1 LCQSLANPKIAI
13 DAEAYATLCGD
24 DFLSAGRP
32 LDSLTQRFLLASVRG
47 QSTLWRTADQMNV
60 GLIHI
65 AMFVVIFAL
74 IALLLVRH
82 LYAHKH
88 LPHPCREA
96 SPRIAVADSSRA
108 STEIVL
114 AAQLGLCLLWI
125 FLGLSAQASPA
136 TSLQPPAPRRAMQA
150 GPAAP
155 GKESARIAVLAGSA
169 IQFEN
174 VIEQSKIK
182 FTLKNSVSAQRYT
195 FETMAGGVAVFD
207 YNNDGLLDIFF
218 TNGAAI
224 PSLEKSDASYS
235 NRLFRNNGDGTFT
248 DETEKAGLMG
258 IGYSMGVAAGD
269 YDNDGFVDLYVTGV
283 NRNQLFHNNGNGTFT
298 DVTEKAGVGGIVPKL
313 GKAWSVAAGWF
324 DYNNDGLLDLF
335 VVNYL
340 NYNIKTATHCVQQGL
355 PAYCSPVDFLGTPN
369 ILYRNNGDGTFT
381 DVSEQS
387 NISKYVGKGMGLAF
401 ADYDN
406 DGFTDIFVSN
416 DTFENY
422 LFHNN
427 GDGTF
432 TNVALLTGVAYN
444 AYGKAIAGM
453 GADFRDIDNDGRPD
467 IFETAMFGE
476 AFPLYKNLGDGQF
489 REVTATAGLSGL
501 TSRST
506 AWGAGIFDFNNDGN
520 KDLFTANADILD
532 NAMELAHRPF
542 AEPNRVFRNKGNLA
556 FEDVSSKAGT
566 AFSVRAAH
574 RGAAFGDLNNDG
586 KIDVVVTVLNGPPE
600 IWMNRSNAQNGSN
613 RNHWI
618 ILKLVGVKSNR
629 DGLGTKVK
637 ITTSLGTQYNQ
648 ATTAGSYSSSSDK
661 RVHFGLAS
669 AAVVDN
675 IELTWPSGMKQVLKN
690 VKADQILTVTESSA
704 P

>member
-1 LCQSLANPKIAI
+1 MP
-13 DAEAYATLCGD
+13 
-24 DFLSAGRP
+24 
-32 LDSLTQRFLLASVRG
+32 
-47 QSTLWRTADQMNV
+47 
-60 GLIHI
+60 
-65 AMFVVIFAL
+65 
-74 IALLLVRH
+74 
-82 LYAHKH
+82 
-88 LPHPCREA
+88 
-96 SPRIAVADSSRA
+96 
-108 STEIVL
+108 
-114 AAQLGLCLLWI
+114 AQ
-125 FLGLSAQASPA
+125 APAASPA
-136 TSLQPPAPRRAMQA
+136 KPHPAARPRRVA
-150 GPAAP
+150 PP
-155 GKESARIAVLAGSA
+155 GKESSDKTVPAAAA

-182 FTLKNSVSAQRYT
+182 FKLRNSVSPQRYT
-195 FETMAGGVAVFD
+195 FETMVGGVAVFD

-224 PSLEKSDASYS
+224 PSLEKSDPSYY

-248 DETEKAGLMG
+248 DVTEKAGLQG

-283 NRNQLFHNNGNGTFT
+283 NRNQLFHNNGDGTFT
-298 DVTEKAGVGGIVPKL
+298 DVTEKAGVGGFVPKL

-335 VVNYL
+335 VLNYL
-340 NYNIKTATHCVQQGL
+340 NYDLKTAALCVQQGL

-387 NISKYVGKGMGLAF
+387 HISQYVGKGMGVAF

-422 LFHNN
+422 LLHNN

-432 TNVALLTGVAYN
+432 TNVALLAGVAYN
-444 AYGKAIAGM
+444 AFGKAIAGM
-453 GADFRDIDNDGRPD
+453 GADFKDIDNDGKPD

-476 AFPLYKNLGDGQF
+476 GFPLYKNLGDGQF
-489 REVTATAGLSGL
+489 QDVTATAGLSAL

-506 AWGAGIFDFNNDGN
+506 AWGVGVFDFDNDGN
-520 KDLFTANADILD
+520 KDLFTANSDILD

-542 AEPNRVFRNKGNLA
+542 PLPNRVFRNKGNLA
-556 FEDVSSKAGT
+556 FEDVSSKAG
-566 AFSVRAAH
+566 ASFQVPAAH

-586 KIDVVVTVLNGPPE
+586 RIDVVVTVLNGPPE
-600 IWMNRSNAQNGSN
+600 IWMNRSGDQKGGN

-648 ATTAGSYSSSSDK
+648 ATTALGYNSSSDK
-661 RVHFGLAS
+661 RVHFGLGS
-669 AAVVDN
+669 ADVIET
-675 IELTWPSGMKQVLKN
+675 IELTWPSGIKQVLKN
-690 VKADQILTVTESSA
+690 VKADQILTVTESA
-704 P
+704 Q

>member
-1 LCQSLANPKIAI
+1 VNTQEPNWKAI
-13 DAEAYATLCGD
+13 VRFADA
-24 DFLSAGRP
+24 
-32 LDSLTQRFLLASVRG
+32 
-47 QSTLWRTADQMNV
+47 
-60 GLIHI
+60 
-65 AMFVVIFAL
+65 
-74 IALLLVRH
+74 
-82 LYAHKH
+82 K
-88 LPHPCREA
+88 
-96 SPRIAVADSSRA
+96 SRRA
-108 STEIVL
+108 ATEIIF
-114 AAQLGLCLLWI
+114 AAQLTICLLWSTPS
-125 FLGLSAQASPA
+125 FPAQGSPA
-136 TSLQPPAPRRAMQA
+136 RTSVSHQAAQPRRAVA
-150 GPAAP
+150 GQKSANKGVPAA
-155 GKESARIAVLAGSA
+155 SA

-182 FTLKNSVSAQRYT
+182 FTLKNSVSPQRYT

-224 PSLEKSDASYS
+224 PWLEKSDPSYS

-248 DETEKAGLMG
+248 DVTEKAGLQG

-269 YDNDGFVDLYVTGV
+269 YDNDGFTDLYVTGV
-283 NRNQLFHNNGNGTFT
+283 NHNQLLHNNGDGTFT
-298 DVTEKAGVGGIVPKL
+298 DVTEKAGVAGMVPHL

-387 NISKYVGKGMGLAF
+387 HISKYVGKGMGLAF

-422 LFHNN
+422 LLHNN

-432 TNVALLTGVAYN
+432 TNVAMLAGVAYN
-444 AYGKAIAGM
+444 AFGNAIAGM

-467 IFETAMFGE
+467 IFETAMFREG
-476 AFPLYKNLGDGQF
+476 FPLYRNLGDGQF
-489 REVTATAGLSGL
+489 QDVTATAGLSVL

-506 AWGAGIFDFNNDGN
+506 AWGVGIFDFDNDGN
-520 KDLFTANADILD
+520 KDLFTANSDILD

-542 AEPNRVFRNKGNLA
+542 ALPNRVFHSKGGLA
-556 FEDVSSKAGT
+556 FEDVSSKAGSS
-566 AFSVRAAH
+566 FSVAAPH

-586 KIDVVVTVLNGPPE
+586 KIDAVVTVLNGPPE
-600 IWMNRSNAQNGSN
+600 IWMNRSSS

-618 ILKLVGVKSNR
+618 LLKLVGIKSNR

-637 ITTSLGTQYNQ
+637 VTTSLGTQYNQ
-648 ATTAGSYSSSSDK
+648 ATTAVSYNSASDK
-661 RVHFGLAS
+661 RVHFGLGSAS
-669 AAVVDN
+669 VIDT
-675 IELTWPSGMKQVLKN
+675 IELTWPSGIKQVLKN
-690 VKADQILTVTESSA
+690 IKADQILTVTESA

>member
-1 LCQSLANPKIAI
+1 
-13 DAEAYATLCGD
+13 
-24 DFLSAGRP
+24 
-32 LDSLTQRFLLASVRG
+32 
-47 QSTLWRTADQMNV
+47 M
-60 GLIHI
+60 
-65 AMFVVIFAL
+65 
-74 IALLLVRH
+74 
-82 LYAHKH
+82 
-88 LPHPCREA
+88 
-96 SPRIAVADSSRA
+96 
-108 STEIVL
+108 
-114 AAQLGLCLLWI
+114 
-125 FLGLSAQASPA
+125 AQA
-136 TSLQPPAPRRAMQA
+136 PPAGSVPGGAGDHQATQPRRH
-150 GPAAP
+150 AP
-155 GKESARIAVLAGSA
+155 GKESASTVAPAAAA

-182 FTLKNSVSAQRYT
+182 FKLKNSVSPQRYT

-224 PSLEKSDASYS
+224 PSLEKSDPSYS

-248 DETEKAGLMG
+248 DVTEKAGLQG

-269 YDNDGFVDLYVTGV
+269 YDNDGFVDLYVTGF
-283 NRNQLFHNNGNGTFT
+283 NRNQLFHNNGDGTFT
-298 DVTEKAGVGGIVPKL
+298 DVTDKAGVAGFVPKL

-340 NYNIKTATHCVQQGL
+340 NYGVKNAVLCVQQRL
-355 PAYCSPVDFLGTPN
+355 PVYCSPVDFLGAPN

-387 NISKYVGKGMGLAF
+387 HISSYVGKGMGVAF
-401 ADYDN
+401 ADYDY
-406 DGFTDIFVSN
+406 DGFPDIFVSN

-422 LFHNN
+422 LLHNN

-432 TNVALLTGVAYN
+432 TNVAVLAGVAYN
-444 AYGKAIAGM
+444 AFGKAIAGM
-453 GADFRDIDNDGRPD
+453 GVDFRDIDNDGRPD

-476 AFPLYKNLGDGQF
+476 GFSLYKNLGDGQF
-489 REVTATAGLSGL
+489 QDVSGAAGLSAL

-506 AWGAGIFDFNNDGN
+506 GWGAGIFDFDNDGN

-532 NAMELAHRPF
+532 NSMDIAHRPYPL
-542 AEPNRVFRNKGNLA
+542 PNRVFRNQGNLT

-566 AFSVRAAH
+566 SFSVPAAH
-574 RGAAFGDLNNDG
+574 RSVAFGDLNNDG
-586 KIDVVVTVLNGPPE
+586 KIDAVVTVLNGPPE
-600 IWMNRSNAQNGSN
+600 IWMNRSGTQNGGT

-629 DGLGTKVK
+629 DGLGTRVK
-637 ITTSLGTQYNQ
+637 ITTSLSTQYNQ
-648 ATTAGSYSSSSDK
+648 ATTACSYNSSSDK
-661 RVHFGLAS
+661 RVHFGLGS
-669 AAVVDN
+669 AAVADS
-675 IELTWPSGMKQVLKN
+675 IELTWPSGIKQVLKN
-690 VKADQILTVTESSA
+690 VKADQILTVTEGA

>member
-1 LCQSLANPKIAI
+1 MNRLS
-13 DAEAYATLCGD
+13 ATLSPVHNYNMVRMKIRA
-24 DFLSAGRP
+24 LM
-32 LDSLTQRFLLASVRG
+32 LLAFIV
-47 QSTLWRTADQMNV
+47 L
-60 GLIHI
+60 
-65 AMFVVIFAL
+65 FA
-74 IALLLVRH
+74 AGV
-82 LYAHKH
+82 
-88 LPHPCREA
+88 
-96 SPRIAVADSSRA
+96 AVAQSKPEEGVFPSQATQARRA
-108 STEIVL
+108 SASQKSAKTEPV
-114 AAQLGLCLLWI
+114 A
-125 FLGLSAQASPA
+125 
-136 TSLQPPAPRRAMQA
+136 
-150 GPAAP
+150 
-155 GKESARIAVLAGSA
+155 SA

-174 VIEQSKIK
+174 IIERSKISFK
-182 FTLKNSVSAQRYT
+182 LKNSVSPQRYT
-195 FETMAGGVAVFD
+195 FETMAGGVALFD
-207 YNNDGLLDIFF
+207 YNNDGLLDVFF

-248 DETEKAGLMG
+248 DVTEKAGLQG

-283 NRNQLFHNNGNGTFT
+283 NRNQLFHNNGDGTFT
-298 DVTEKAGVGGIVPKL
+298 DVTEKAGVSGMVPKL
-313 GKAWSVAAGWF
+313 GKAWSVAAGWL

-340 NYNIKTATHCVQQGL
+340 NYNIKTATRCVQQGL
-355 PAYCSPVDFLGTPN
+355 PAYCSPVDFLGAPN

-387 NISKYVGKGMGLAF
+387 HISQYVGKGMGLAF

-422 LFHNN
+422 LLHNN

-432 TNVALLTGVAYN
+432 TNVALLAGVAYN
-444 AYGKAIAGM
+444 AFGKAIAGM
-453 GADFRDIDNDGRPD
+453 GTDFRDIDNDGKPD

-476 AFPLYKNLGDGQF
+476 GFPLYKNLGDGHFQD
-489 REVTATAGLSGL
+489 VTAAAGLSAL

-506 AWGAGIFDFNNDGN
+506 AWGVGIFDFDDDGN
-520 KDLFTANADILD
+520 KDLFTANSDILD

-542 AEPNRVFRNKGNLA
+542 ALPNQVFRNKGDLT
-556 FEDVSSKAGT
+556 FEDLSSKAGT
-566 AFSVRAAH
+566 SFSVPAAH

-600 IWMNRSNAQNGSN
+600 IWMNRSGTQNGGN

-648 ATTAGSYSSSSDK
+648 ATTAVSYNSSSDK
-661 RVHFGLAS
+661 RVHFGLGS
-669 AAVVDN
+669 AGVVDR
-675 IELTWPSGMKQVLKN
+675 IELTWPSGVKQVLKN
-690 VKADQILTVTESSA
+690 VKADQVLAVMENAA